1 MRWTYVIIGAAL
13 LLVVAW
19 ALRRAWRSFA
29 LEMEG
34 YEFSED
40 VERIHASRRRAQA
53 RREAL
58 ARMVGP
64 CLPRRGLHA
73 QAGPLRGLLPVSV
86 VRRDTA

>member
-1 MRWTYVIIGAAL
+1 MHWTYVIIGAAL

-19 ALRRAWRSFA
+19 ALRRAWHSFV

-40 VERIHASRRRAQA
+40 VERIHASRRRAKA

-64 CLPRRGLHA
+64 VFRG
-73 QAGPLRGLLPVSV
+73 AGSMLRK
-86 VRRDTA
+86 VRSAACFLFL